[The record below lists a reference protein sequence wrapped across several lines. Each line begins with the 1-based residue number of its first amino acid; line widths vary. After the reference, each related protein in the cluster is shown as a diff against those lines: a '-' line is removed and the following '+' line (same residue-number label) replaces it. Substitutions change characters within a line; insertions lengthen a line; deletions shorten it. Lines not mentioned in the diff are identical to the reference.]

1 MSNLFVI
8 SAPSG
13 AGKSSLIKALLPEIS
28 HISLSISHTT
38 RTKRS
43 EEIEGVDYFFNTID
57 EIKKLIND
65 KELLEYAEVF
75 GNYYGTS
82 KSTLLKQLEK
92 NDVILEIDWQGHQ
105 QVKKHFPNAISIFI
119 LPPSLQELENRL
131 TNRGQDEKSIIDG
144 RMKQAKN
151 EIKHYD
157 EYDFLII
164 NEDFKVAVNALKN
177 IILTNRLNLNT
188 QKKQQKDLLESFK

>member
-13 AGKSSLIKALLPEIS
+13 AGKSSLIKTLLTEIT
-28 HISLSISHTT
+28 HVSLSISHTT

-57 EIKKLIND
+57 EIKKLISD
-65 KELLEYAEVF
+65 DELLEYAEVF

-82 KSTLLKQLEK
+82 KPTLLKQLEK

-105 QVKKHFPNAISIFI
+105 QVKKHFPEAISIFI

-131 TNRGQDEKSIIDG
+131 TKRGQDEKSIIDN

-164 NEDFKVAVNALKN
+164 NEDFKVAVNELKN

-188 QKKQQKDLLESFK
+188 QMKQQKDLLESFK

>member
-13 AGKSSLIKALLPEIS
+13 AGKSSLIKTLLTDINDVA
-28 HISLSISHTT
+28 ISISHTT

-43 EEIEGVDYFFNTID
+43 GEIEGVDYFFNSID
-57 EIKKLIND
+57 EIKNLIKN
-65 KELLEYAEVF
+65 EALLEYAEVF

-82 KSTLLKQLEK
+82 KTTLINQLKSS
-92 NDVILEIDWQGHQ
+92 DVILEIDWQGHQ

-119 LPPSLQELENRL
+119 LPPSLEELENRL
-131 TNRGQDEKSIIDG
+131 NTRGQDKQAVIDS

-151 EIKHYD
+151 EIKHFD

-164 NEDFKVAVNALKN
+164 NEEFTVAVEQLKT
-177 IILTNRLNLNT
+177 IIMTHRLNLIT
-188 QKKQQKDLLESFK
+188 QKQQQNTLLNSLI